1 MFPFWTNR
9 VTPFSRTIR
18 RSERA
23 LLHKCRDE
31 FSPRTQRSDVSHL
44 ICEYSPGWPVL
55 SRRQTEEEKPAVIE
69 LCFGKLHA
77 LFRAESWE
85 VAKKTVQETPGLAR
99 QMGTES
105 CIIHQLG
112 KVHFLSLLAECTE
125 ERFGKKFLNEW
136 EPYSVSP
143 GSLCCFIALR
153 LRAWKGIIYPRDSSK
168 WKG

>member
-1 MFPFWTNR
+1 MSRWILAAYAALRRLSSNMR
-9 VTPFSRTIR
+9 VLAWLAGAFTSSDGGGKAGCNWVVLRQTSRPFSGR
-18 RSERA
+18 
-23 LLHKCRDE
+23 
-31 FSPRTQRSDVSHL
+31 
-44 ICEYSPGWPVL
+44 
-55 SRRQTEEEKPAVIE
+55 
-69 LCFGKLHA
+69 KLG
-77 LFRAESWE
+77 SS
-85 VAKKTVQETPGLAR
+85 KKTVQETPGLAR

-112 KVHFLSLLAECTE
+112 KVHFLSLLVECTE